1 METFSHLMSSRLAG
15 SPSDV
20 SNNDEEGQTVTAFVA
35 DGGFDRNRASVADRV
50 LRDLE
55 SSILSG
61 RLKRGSK
68 LPSEKELAS
77 YYGVSSPTI
86 REAIRALSAMRLVEV
101 RHGSGMTVVADS
113 STLMASAMRSVVEL
127 ENIDLPSILKLAETL
142 NLQAVDLAIATA
154 SPEEIDAVL
163 EIAKSFNDSMSSE
176 EFIQTLEGFLRGLIA
191 LSHNKLLEVVA
202 SFVITSHLSMAR
214 RVRQGPE
221 SEWASDV
228 ARLRGVRI
236 AIVEAVAAHDRL
248 AAFKAVREYTT
259 QTLAI
264 SGETGGDQRV
274 GIEDR
279 G

>member
-1 METFSHLMSSRLAG
+1 MA
-15 SPSDV
+15 
-20 SNNDEEGQTVTAFVA
+20 AFVA
-35 DGGFDRNRASVADRV
+35 DGGFDRDRASVADRV

-61 RLKRGSK
+61 RLKRGAR

-113 STLMASAMRSVVEL
+113 ATLMASAMRSVVEL
-127 ENIDLPSILKLAETL
+127 ENIDLPSILKLSETL
-142 NLQAVDLAIATA
+142 NLQAADLAIATA

-163 EIAKSFNDSMSSE
+163 QTARSFNDSMSSE
-176 EFIQTLEGFLRGLIA
+176 EFVQTLEGFLNGLIA

-202 SFVITSHLSMAR
+202 SFVVSTHMSLAR
-214 RVRQGPE
+214 KVRQAPP
-221 SEWASDV
+221 SEWSSDV
-228 ARLRGVRI
+228 TRLREVRI
-236 AIVEAVAAHDRL
+236 AIVESIAAHDRP
-248 AAFKAVREYTT
+248 AAFKAVREYTV

-264 SGETGGDQRV
+264 AGEPVDEQRV
-274 GIEDR
+274 GMDDLLWI
-279 G
+279 

>member
-1 METFSHLMSSRLAG
+1 M
-15 SPSDV
+15 
-20 SNNDEEGQTVTAFVA
+20 TAFVA
-35 DGGFDRNRASVADRV
+35 EGGFDRDRSSVADRV

-55 SSILSG
+55 SGILSG

-101 RHGSGMTVVADS
+101 RHGSGMTVIADS
-113 STLMASAMRSVVEL
+113 STLMAAAMRSVVEL

-142 NLQAVDLAIATA
+142 NLQAVDLAITTA
-154 SPEEIDAVL
+154 APEEIDAVL
-163 EIAKSFNDSMSSE
+163 ETAKSFNDSMSSE
-176 EFIQTLEGFLRGLIA
+176 EFVQTLEGFLRGLIA
-191 LSHNKLLEVVA
+191 LSHNKLLEAVA
-202 SFVITSHLSMAR
+202 SFVVSTHLSLAR
-214 RVRQGPE
+214 QVRQGPE

-228 ARLRGVRI
+228 ARLREVRI

-248 AAFKAVREYTT
+248 AAFQAVREYTT

-264 SGETGGDQRV
+264 AGATVGDQRV
-274 GIEDR
+274 GID
-279 G
+279 GLS

>member
-1 METFSHLMSSRLAG
+1 M
-15 SPSDV
+15 
-20 SNNDEEGQTVTAFVA
+20 TAFVA
-35 DGGFDRNRASVADRV
+35 NGGFDRDRASVADRV

-55 SSILSG
+55 SGILSG

-77 YYGVSSPTI
+77 FYGVSSPTI

-101 RHGSGMTVVADS
+101 RHGSGMTVIADS

-142 NLQAVDLAIATA
+142 NLQAVDLAITTAT
-154 SPEEIDAVL
+154 PEEIDAVL
-163 EIAKSFNDSMSSE
+163 ATAKSFNDSMSSE
-176 EFIQTLEGFLRGLIA
+176 EFVQTLQEFLGGLIA
-191 LSHNKLLEVVA
+191 LSHDKLLEVVA
-202 SFVITSHLSMAR
+202 SFVISTHLSLAR

-221 SEWASDV
+221 SKWASDV

-248 AAFKAVREYTT
+248 AAAKAVREYTA

-264 SGETGGDQRV
+264 AGATIDDQRV
-274 GIEDR
+274 TADDLS
-279 G
+279 

>member
-1 METFSHLMSSRLAG
+1 MNLLGRRAYPE
-15 SPSDV
+15 V
-20 SNNDEEGQTVTAFVA
+20 SAEDEGEDGRVAAFVA
-35 DGGFDRNRASVADRV
+35 EGGFDRDRASVADRV

-55 SSILSG
+55 ASILSG

-113 STLMASAMRSVVEL
+113 SILMASAMRSVVEL
-127 ENIDLPSILKLAETL
+127 ENIDLPSILILAETL
-142 NLQAVDLAIATA
+142 NLQAVDLAITTA

-163 EIAKSFNDSMSSE
+163 EIAKSFNDTMSVD
-176 EFIQTLEGFLRGLIA
+176 EFVRTLEGFQSGLIA

-202 SFVITSHLSMAR
+202 SFVISTHLSLAR
-214 RVRQGPE
+214 KVRQGPE

-236 AIVEAVAAHDRL
+236 AIVEAIAAHDRL
-248 AAFKAVREYTT
+248 AAFSAVREQTV

-264 SGETGGDQRV
+264 AGDTVGDQRV
-274 GIEDR
+274 GMDDLIQT
-279 G
+279 